1 MISKADVDAAAAR
14 IGDRVRH
21 TPVLPVAD
29 AGATVFKLEH
39 LQHTGT
45 FKARGAFNRILAA
58 AESGELSG
66 AGVVAASGGNAGIA
80 VAHAAAQ
87 LGVPAEIYVPVIS
100 SPAKVRRLHEL
111 GAVVVQT
118 GNEFA
123 EAYDAAQKRVADTGA
138 TFCHPYDHPD
148 MAAGAGTLVLE
159 MWEQTGGFDTV
170 MVAVGGG
177 GLLAGVVAAL
187 DGRARAVAVE
197 PTGARSLHDALA
209 AGQPVDVPVS
219 GIAADALGARRI
231 GQIAFEMARRTGVRS
246 LIVEDEDLIAARQH
260 LWDRY
265 RIVVEHSAAAALA
278 ALTSGAYTPAEGERV
293 AVILCGANTDPSS
306 LG

>member
-14 IGDRVRH
+14 IGGRVRR

-29 AGATVFKLEH
+29 SGATVFKLEF

-45 FKARGAFNRILAA
+45 FKARGALNRILAA
-58 AESGELSG
+58 SESGELTG

-87 LGVPAEIYVPVIS
+87 LGVQAEVYVPVIS

-111 GAVVVQT
+111 GAVVVQV

-123 EAYDAAQKRVADTGA
+123 EAYEAAQKRVSDTGA
-138 TFCHPYDHPD
+138 TFCHPYDQVD
-148 MAAGAGTLVLE
+148 MAAGAGTLALE
-159 MWEQTGGFDTV
+159 MWEQTGGVDTV
-170 MVAVGGG
+170 LVAVGGG
-177 GLLAGVVAAL
+177 GLLAGVAAAL
-187 DGRARAVAVE
+187 EGQARAIAVE

-219 GIAADALGARRI
+219 GIAADSLGARRI
-231 GQIAFEMARRTGVRS
+231 GDIAFDVARRTGVRS
-246 LIVEDEDLIAARQH
+246 LLVEDEDLIAARRH
-260 LWDRY
+260 LWDHY
-265 RIVVEHSAAAALA
+265 RIAVEHGAAAAMA
-278 ALTSGAYTPAEGERV
+278 ALTSGAYRPADDERV
-293 AVILCGANTDPSS
+293 AVILCGANTNPAD
-306 LG
+306 LA